1 MGLTLYEKAKPLTKD
16 EGARGMIFFG
26 VSVAILAVLTW
37 IDRSLQHMVSDKTWC
52 YIFLG
57 EAGIATALGLIA
69 YRIIPKRF
77 ILPLG
82 IIGWLITFLILF
94 CMAK

>member
-1 MGLTLYEKAKPLTKD
+1 VKKPFKTN

-26 VSVAILAVLTW
+26 VSVSILAVLTW
-37 IDRSLQHMVSDKTWC
+37 IDESLQHMVNDKILC
-52 YIFLG
+52 CIFLG

-77 ILPLG
+77 ILPIG
-82 IIGWLITFLILF
+82 IIGWLIFFLILF
-94 CMAK
+94 CIVK